1 MTRRERRER
10 EREAAA
16 EAAEAAETAEAA
28 EAPEAA
34 EEAEANGER
43 PAAGSSDTALRT
55 GHRVPPLRASGHTTA
70 SVPVKRRRPAFA
82 KGFSVLAMV
91 FAATIAVA
99 TSVPAM
105 ALLTKDDVRAQAQ
118 QALLAPA
125 QHGEPQELVSEPGGA
140 AASVTRDGAI
150 VTSAE
155 QVSALS
161 HMRIA
166 DTFKNNPHGTIQW
179 PFPVGVPISDYY
191 GARSAPT
198 EGASTNHLGIDF
210 TPGAGVPIQ
219 IIADGVV
226 REVVTG
232 DLGGCGVNVTI
243 DHMIGGELV
252 SSKYCHMQRG
262 SVRVA
267 VGEQVKVADIVGQVG
282 NTGVSTGAH
291 LHFEI
296 LLGGTEHTDP
306 FAWLKANAT

>member
-1 MTRRERRER
+1 MTRRELRDRER
-10 EREAAA
+10 AAAA
-16 EAAEAAETAEAA
+16 EAEAASAELPESNPAQLAA
-28 EAPEAA
+28 DAPATT
-34 EEAEANGER
+34 R
-43 PAAGSSDTALRT
+43 RT
-55 GHRVPPLRASGHTTA
+55 GHRVPPLRESGRGTA
-70 SVPVKRRRPAFA
+70 SAPVKHRRVAFA
-82 KGFSVLAMV
+82 KGFSLLAMA

-105 ALLTKDDVRAQAQ
+105 ALLTKDDVRAQTQ

-125 QHGEPQELVSEPGGA
+125 PRGEPQELVSEPGGSV
-140 AASVTRDGAI
+140 ASITREGAI
-150 VTSAE
+150 VSSAE

-166 DTFKNNPHGTIQW
+166 DTFTNNPRGAIQW

-191 GARSAPT
+191 GPRSAPT

-210 TPGAGVPIQ
+210 APGSGVPIQ

-232 DLGGCGVNVTI
+232 DIGGCGVNVTV
-243 DHMIGGELV
+243 DHMIGGKLV
-252 SSKYCHMQRG
+252 SSKYCHMLRG

-267 VGEQVKVADIVGQVG
+267 VGQQVKVADIVGQVG
-282 NTGVSTGAH
+282 STGVSTGAH

-306 FAWLKANAT
+306 LAWLKANAS

>member
-1 MTRRERRER
+1 VTRRERRER
-10 EREAAA
+10 ERAAAAEAAGATEAAAAA
-16 EAAEAAETAEAA
+16 EAAEAAEAS
-28 EAPEAA
+28 
-34 EEAEANGER
+34 GER
-43 PAAGSSDTALRT
+43 PAADAAGTVRRA
-55 GHRVPPLRASGHTTA
+55 GHRVPPLRASGRPTA
-70 SVPVKRRRPAFA
+70 PSPANRRRAAFA
-82 KGFSVLAMV
+82 KGFSVLAMA

-105 ALLTKDDVRAQAQ
+105 ALLTKDDVRSQAQ
-118 QALLAPA
+118 QALLTPA
-125 QHGEPQELVSEPGGA
+125 QQGKPQELVSEPGGA
-140 AASVTRDGAI
+140 VASITRDGAV

-166 DTFKNNPHGTIQW
+166 DTFKNNPRGTIQW

-191 GARSAPT
+191 GPRSAPT

-267 VGEQVKVADIVGQVG
+267 VGERVKVADIVGQVG

>member
-10 EREAAA
+10 ERAAAA
-16 EAAEAAETAEAA
+16 EEADATEAAEV
-28 EAPEAA
+28 
-34 EEAEANGER
+34 AEANGER
-43 PAAGSSDTALRT
+43 PAAVAAATAGRT
-55 GHRVPPLRASGHTTA
+55 GHRVRVPPLRASGRPIA
-70 SVPVKRRRPAFA
+70 PAPVKRRRAAFA

-125 QHGEPQELVSEPGGA
+125 QQGEPQELVSESGGA
-140 AASVTRDGAI
+140 VASITRDGAV

-155 QVSALS
+155 QVSALT

-166 DTFKNNPHGTIQW
+166 DTFKNNPRGTIQW
-179 PFPVGVPISDYY
+179 PFPVGVPISDYF

-210 TPGAGVPIQ
+210 TPGSGVPIQ

-243 DHMIGGELV
+243 DHMIDGELV

-282 NTGVSTGAH
+282 STGVSTGAH

>member
-10 EREAAA
+10 ERAAA
-16 EAAEAAETAEAA
+16 EAAPASDAA
-28 EAPEAA
+28 P
-34 EEAEANGER
+34 
-43 PAAGSSDTALRT
+43 LRRA
-55 GHRVPPLRASGHTTA
+55 GHRLPPLRASGRQDAAPTT
-70 SVPVKRRRPAFA
+70 KRRTAYA
-82 KGFSVLAMV
+82 KGFSVLAMA

-105 ALLTKDDVRAQAQ
+105 ALLTEDDVRAQAQ

-125 QHGEPQELVSEPGGA
+125 QKGESQELVSVAGGVVG
-140 AASVTRDGAI
+140 SIMRDGAG

-166 DTFKNNPHGTIQW
+166 GTFTNNPRGTIQW
-179 PFPVGVPISDYY
+179 PFPVGVPISDFY

-198 EGASTNHLGIDF
+198 EGASTNHLGVDF
-210 TPGAGVPIQ
+210 APGSGVPIQ

-243 DHMIGGELV
+243 DHMIDGALV

-267 VGEQVKVADIVGQVG
+267 VGQQVEVADIVGQVG
-282 NTGVSTGAH
+282 STGVSTGAH

-296 LLGGTEHTDP
+296 LLRGTEHTDP
-306 FAWLKANAT
+306 MTWLKANAN